1 MSEGYRAAF
10 LKNGFRIRIP
20 YERWV
25 HITESHDNMAGQID
39 LVVET
44 LEDPDYVIQGGD
56 DEIIALKE
64 YHFINSRGTYLVV
77 VYKNEEN
84 GFVITSFMTTKP
96 KKIMKR
102 GIIWK
107 KSPEK

>member
-56 DEIIALKE
+56 DEIIALKG
-64 YHFINSRGTYLVV
+64 YHSINSRGTYLVV

-96 KKIMKR
+96 
-102 GIIWK
+102 
-107 KSPEK
+107 EKLLKEG

>member
-1 MSEGYRAAF
+1 
-10 LKNGFRIRIP
+10 
-20 YERWV
+20 
-25 HITESHDNMAGQID
+25 MAGQID
-39 LVVET
+39 LVVVT

-56 DEIIALKE
+56 DEIIALKG
-64 YHFINSRGTYLVV
+64 YHSINSRGTYLVV

-96 KKIMKR
+96 DKIIKR

-107 KSPEK
+107 KLPEK